1 MTTEK
6 RPVKIDNLLSK
17 IKECINNGKYILTKH
32 ALDRQN
38 ERSIN
43 LTETLYVLKNGYE
56 DKRKTCFDREKDTW
70 KYAIKGKTL
79 IDKLDARVIIAFD
92 ENSMLII
99 TVMLIGDL

>member
-1 MTTEK
+1 MATGK
-6 RPVKIDNLLSK
+6 RSAKIDNLLSK
-17 IKECINNGKYILTKH
+17 IKECIDTGKYILTKH

-43 LTETLYVLKNGYE
+43 LTETLYVLKNGHE
-56 DKRKTCFDREKDTW
+56 DKRKTCFDKENNTW
-70 KYAIKGKTL
+70 KYAIRGKTL
-79 IDKLDARVIIAFD
+79 IDQLDARAIVAFD

>member
-1 MTTEK
+1 MTAEK
-6 RPVKIDNLLSK
+6 RPERLDDLLSK
-17 IKECINNGKYILTKH
+17 IKNCIDTGKYILTKH
-32 ALDRQN
+32 AFDRQN

-43 LTETLYVLKNGYE
+43 LTETLYVLKNGHE
-56 DKRKTCFDREKDTW
+56 DKRKTRFDKEKNAW

-79 IDKLDARVIIAFD
+79 IDKLDARIIVAFD